1 MLLLICVRLCNPWTV
16 ARQAPVCGISQA
28 RLLEWVAIPP
38 PGDLPDPGI
47 EPASPVASA
56 LAAEFF
62 TPAALGNPP
71 PPHTHIHIFWPCL
84 EACGIL
90 VPQPGVE
97 PMPPAVEAQHL
108 SHRMAREFP
117 ETQFNFCL
125 TLVQFE
131 QVVLRVTELMD
142 KINIGTRSR
151 RRKELYPV
159 QRISVAG
166 STSCEVV
173 C

>member
-1 MLLLICVRLCNPWTV
+1 
-16 ARQAPVCGISQA
+16 
-28 RLLEWVAIPP
+28 
-38 PGDLPDPGI
+38 
-47 EPASPVASA
+47 
-56 LAAEFF
+56 
-62 TPAALGNPP
+62 
-71 PPHTHIHIFWPCL
+71 
-84 EACGIL
+84 
-90 VPQPGVE
+90 
-97 PMPPAVEAQHL
+97 MPPAVEAQRL

-117 ETQFNFCL
+117 ETQLNFCL